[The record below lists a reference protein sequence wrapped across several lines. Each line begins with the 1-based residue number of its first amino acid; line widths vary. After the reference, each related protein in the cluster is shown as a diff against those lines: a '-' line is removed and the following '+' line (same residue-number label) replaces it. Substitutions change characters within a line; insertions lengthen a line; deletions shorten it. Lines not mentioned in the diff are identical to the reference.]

1 MSKLSKRNLAKL
13 ASDKKSSAKSR
24 LTSLTIDERETER
37 TSSMQRQQPP
47 SNKSQFNSRFNLVG
61 RQPKVSAKMRVPD
74 PTRSQEFTLVSD
86 SHEENEYGLF
96 NDEVDEGMKHEPQIE
111 CSECDYD
118 SRLDLQGKQTADKA
132 KDYFNN

>member
-1 MSKLSKRNLAKL
+1 
-13 ASDKKSSAKSR
+13 
-24 LTSLTIDERETER
+24 
-37 TSSMQRQQPP
+37 
-47 SNKSQFNSRFNLVG
+47 
-61 RQPKVSAKMRVPD
+61 MRVPD